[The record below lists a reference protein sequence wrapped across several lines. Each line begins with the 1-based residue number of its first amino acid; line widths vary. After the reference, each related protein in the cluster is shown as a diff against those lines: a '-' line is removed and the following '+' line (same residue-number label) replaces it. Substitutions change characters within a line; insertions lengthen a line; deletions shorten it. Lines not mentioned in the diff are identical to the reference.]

1 MKNRNLI
8 PDELQFA
15 IDLMASCA
23 VITSNVQ
30 HKHIVSQDK
39 ADHSPVTIA
48 DYAVQAYVAQ
58 ALLRGYP
65 DDELVGEEASHLLN
79 QDEALLNAV
88 SDQVKVILPHA
99 SPELVCDWID
109 HGQGQPRGRYWV
121 LDPVDGT
128 KGFLRHMQ
136 YATALALVEDGE
148 VMLGVLGCPNLTFG
162 SHTGVVAYAY
172 HGQGAW
178 WHPYDDPNNPQPM
191 RVSEIDDLSQFRILR
206 SFEDS
211 HTDSSRIDAF
221 ATMAGVMAEPI
232 RMDSQAKYFL
242 LAGGQ
247 AELSLRLLAP
257 ERANYREYIWDQA
270 PGYRVVLEA
279 GGTITD
285 TNGKPLD
292 FTTGR
297 RLTNNSGIFATNG
310 RIHEEAL
317 EVLLHS

>member
-1 MKNRNLI
+1 MNKKPI

-15 IDLMASCA
+15 VDLMAGCA
-23 VITSNVQ
+23 VITHNVQ
-30 HKHIVSQDK
+30 QKHIISQDK

-48 DYAVQAYVAQ
+48 DYAIQAYVAQ
-58 ALLRGYP
+58 ALMNGYSQ
-65 DDELVGEEASHLLN
+65 DEMVGEEGSHLLT
-79 QDEALLNAV
+79 QDESLLDEV
-88 SDQVKVILPHA
+88 SDQVKVILPNA
-99 SPELVCDWID
+99 RPDLVCDWID
-109 HGQGQPRGRYWV
+109 HGQGQPEGRYWV

-128 KGFLRHMQ
+128 KGFLRRMQ

-148 VMLGVLGCPNLTFG
+148 VILGVLGCPSLPYG
-162 SHTGVVAYAY
+162 GYTGVLAYAY

-178 WHPYDDPNNPQPM
+178 WHSYDDPTSTKPL
-191 RVSEIDDLSQFRILR
+191 RVSDIDDLSQFRMLR

-211 HTDSSRIDAF
+211 HTDSPRIDSF
-221 ATMAGVMAEPI
+221 AKLAGMTVDPI

-247 AELSLRLLAP
+247 AELSMRLLAP
-257 ERANYREYIWDQA
+257 ERAKYREFIWDQA

-285 TNGKPLD
+285 TDGKPLD

-297 RLTNNSGIFATNG
+297 RLTKNRGIFATNG
-310 RIHEEAL
+310 QIHEEAL
-317 EVLLHS
+317 KILQQK